1 MIEIERIMLVF
12 SCRSFEVL
20 FQWVCSFD
28 TFVTE
33 VSPIKDGSKCSL
45 FLHQKKTSISQAPA

>member
-1 MIEIERIMLVF
+1 MIEIERIMSVS
-12 SCRSFEVL
+12 SCRSFELL

-33 VSPIKDGSKCSL
+33 VGPIKDGSKCSL
-45 FLHQKKTSISQAPA
+45 FLH